1 MICDIYNINLV
12 EFWFKR
18 GEIICLSP
26 KRYTAYDEENGSS
39 KSGTK
44 GVPGSCRLTL
54 EDFRSKLYHD
64 IPKTV
69 DIRSLR
75 TVQGQMSRTT
85 QKRKALNDL
94 YCKFRIDSDRITCR
108 ALMQDGKYM

>member
-1 MICDIYNINLV
+1 M

-18 GEIICLSP
+18 GEIISLSP
-26 KRYTAYDEENGSS
+26 KCYTAYDEENNSS

-54 EDFRSKLYHD
+54 EDFRAKLYND
-64 IPKTV
+64 IVKTV

-85 QKRKALNDL
+85 QPRRALNDR

-108 ALMQDGKYM
+108 ALTENEKYM